1 MYIFIVITEE
11 KMRILHNILNTPDP
25 DTTTVDIY
33 RDTHMA
39 VKAAVSVTDSTSK
52 ELNFYYYNF
61 SNSPVHKEEIF
72 QYNYLGEDYD
82 SFSYDLSKKL
92 AEEFN
97 QRLKPFDFINDIKE
111 YALATYRMKC
121 KYDGKLLEFK
131 DNILV
136 I

>member
-11 KMRILHNILNTPDP
+11 KMKILHNILNTSDP
-25 DTTTVDIY
+25 GTTTVDIY
-33 RDTHMA
+33 RNINMA
-39 VKAAVSVTDSTSK
+39 VKAVVNITDSTNK
-52 ELNFYYYNF
+52 ELKFYYYNF
-61 SNSPVHKEEIF
+61 SNSAVHKEEVF

-82 SFSYDLSKKL
+82 LFSYDLSKRL

-97 QRLKPFDFINDIKE
+97 QRLKPFDFINDITE
-111 YALATYRMKC
+111 YALVTYRMKC

-131 DNILV
+131 ENILL